1 MTKQRCFFVTGIG
14 TGIGKTFISAIL
26 TEAWNADYW
35 KPVQCG
41 NLEDSDSHFV
51 KRMISNSSSTIHPEG
66 FRLREP
72 MSPHAAAKA
81 EGVKIHLKDFD
92 LPETKRTLVIEG
104 AGGILV
110 PLNDKKLVIDLIK
123 KLDTEVIIIIKNYLG
138 SINHSLLTIEAA
150 KKRKLKIAGI
160 IFNGDPVPSSEEII
174 LKHSKLPLIGR
185 VMQEP
190 VIDPSIVSKYATLF
204 KAIPRS

>member
-1 MTKQRCFFVTGIG
+1 MSKQRCFFVTGIG

-26 TEAWNADYW
+26 TEAWKADYW

-41 NLEDSDSHFV
+41 SLEDSDSHFV
-51 KRMISNSSSTIHPEG
+51 KRMISNSTSSIHPEV

-81 EGVKIHLKDFD
+81 EGVKIHLKDFH

-110 PLNDKKLVIDLIK
+110 PLNDNKLVIDLIK
-123 KLDTEVIIIIKNYLG
+123 KLDVEVIIVIRNYLG

-160 IFNGDPVPSSEEII
+160 IFNGDPVSSSEEII
-174 LKHSKLPLIGR
+174 LKRSKLPVIGR
-185 VMQEP
+185 VTQEP
-190 VIDPSIVSKYATLF
+190 FVDPSIVSKYATLF
-204 KAIPRS
+204 QSMAGR

>member
-1 MTKQRCFFVTGIG
+1 MSRQRCFFVTGIG
-14 TGIGKTFISAIL
+14 TGIGKTLISAIL
-26 TEAWNADYW
+26 TEAWKADYW

-51 KRMISNSSSTIHPEG
+51 KRMISNSTSSIHPEA
-66 FRLREP
+66 FRLHEP

-81 EGVKIHLKDFD
+81 EGVKIHLKDFH

-110 PLNDKKLVIDLIK
+110 PLNEKKLVIDLIK
-123 KLDTEVIIIIKNYLG
+123 KLDVEVIIVVKNYLG

-150 KKRKLKIAGI
+150 KKRKLKIAGV
-160 IFNGDPVPSSEEII
+160 IFNGDPVLSSEEII
-174 LKHSKLPLIGR
+174 LKRSKLPLIGR
-185 VMQEP
+185 VMLENTN
-190 VIDPSIVSKYATLF
+190 DPSVVLKYAALF
-204 KAIPRS
+204 QSMPRG